1 MSAVLNE
8 FEGTMTALDK
18 MIAMLEKNLKKTP
31 SKSPFDDIKAKYA
44 PKPEKKEK
52 PAEEKKA
59 GDATPAAGKKDK
71 KQKEKKEKKPAQ
83 PVVEVPALPDELEW
97 WNTCDLRVGKI
108 MKCDIVPD
116 SEKLYLEQIDV
127 GEEKLRQ
134 IGSGVRKCIPVEEM
148 TKDALCLVFSNLA
161 AKKLAG
167 IPSQGMVMC
176 ASSEDKSKIE
186 LVRPPAGSKIGERV
200 TISGFPD
207 LDKVFTQDAQPDLK
221 KKKTKFLEHL
231 IGLTKTN
238 DKCEA
243 CYHGIPMKTSAGVLT
258 VPSLANSGIS

>member
-1 MSAVLNE
+1 M
-8 FEGTMTALDK
+8 
-18 MIAMLEKNLKKTP
+18 P
-31 SKSPFDDIKAKYA
+31 KSPFDAIKAKYT
-44 PKPEKKEK
+44 PKPEKKQ

-59 GDATPAAGKKDK
+59 SDAAPAAGKKDK
-71 KQKEKKEKKPAQ
+71 KVKEKKEKKPAA
-83 PVVEVPALPDELEW
+83 PVVEEPDLPDELLW

-134 IGSGVRKCIPVEEM
+134 IGSGVRKCVSVEEM
-148 TKDALCLVFSNLA
+148 TKDAFCLVFSNLA

-200 TISGFPD
+200 AISGFAD

-243 CYHGIPMKTSAGVLT
+243 CYNGIPMKTSAGVIT